1 MRLLYP
7 PWCLLYK
14 DAFKFPSQYRVK
26 DKQTWISWLNSS
38 KSARIWRQKAK
49 RRPGAKEFIAF
60 QQHVLQTTY
69 RHAKIVN
76 VFLPRF
82 SRFFC
87 LLSSNILKIICL
99 TCIWSKFVDTSFHP
113 SQNPQQNCSRRD
125 RHFYQIWKSLR
136 EAQNSLGTGT
146 RHIQLPVGQI

>member
-1 MRLLYP
+1 M
-7 PWCLLYK
+7 
-14 DAFKFPSQYRVK
+14 
-26 DKQTWISWLNSS
+26 
-38 KSARIWRQKAK
+38 
-49 RRPGAKEFIAF
+49 
-60 QQHVLQTTY
+60 LQTTY

-113 SQNPQQNCSRRD
+113 SQNPQQNSSRRD
-125 RHFYQIWKSLR
+125 RHFYQIRKSLR
-136 EAQNSLGTGT
+136 EAQNSPGTGT
-146 RHIQLPVGQI
+146 RHILVHAITCNWLKTSCGPNLEAIGSNAIFLSPRRVSPFSRGMIFTRARVSLALLSLRKNGGLLVV